1 MIKVNILNLK
11 GFLETVNQ
19 CRGHV
24 MILSQSGKKINIT
37 RQYPLQHE
45 LEDQYRR
52 NGKHLPLS
60 LVFDDPRDYMAVVS
74 YYAGDC

>member
-1 MIKVNILNLK
+1 
-11 GFLETVNQ
+11 
-19 CRGHV
+19 

-60 LVFDDPRDYMAVVS
+60 LVFDDPRDFMAVVS
-74 YYAGDC
+74 YYAGNC